1 MFIKLLT
8 IITALFVG
16 GAKAPPSIHKQ
27 RQPNT
32 IKETYVQ
39 RGNNDW
45 QFPVYL
51 LIMYFVHA
59 RKEFECE
66 WRCSQLC

>member
-39 RGNNDW
+39 RGDYDQGKVFQGRVLVELEIDKN
-45 QFPVYL
+45 
-51 LIMYFVHA
+51 
-59 RKEFECE
+59 E
-66 WRCSQLC
+66 